1 MKIKE
6 SRMLVKSFLFALVVS
21 AVAATVA
28 HGAVTPLPKIP
39 LPAPVLPTKEALS
52 MPLGNRLLVLRD
64 QGPEGYRNLVKIM
77 QDEKQPMEVRWRAVT
92 AIGRIGGADSKPE
105 ITKALESP
113 QWFMR
118 NAGLVS
124 MVNIDR
130 DEAVTW
136 ARKLLS
142 DKALMVRVA
151 AVEALERMR
160 DTESNNLLWAKL
172 YASENYKGKQ
182 SLFIR
187 RKIVESLAKLESKGV
202 EGKFVRLLEDKD
214 ESLHHP
220 AISALERLTQK
231 RFGSSKD
238 KFSFKR
244 EMWQSWGKEH
254 ASAVKL

>member
-1 MKIKE
+1 
-6 SRMLVKSFLFALVVS
+6 MLIKSFLFALAVS
-21 AVAATVA
+21 AAATMVA
-28 HGAVTPLPKIP
+28 NVAQGAVTPLPKIP
-39 LPAPVLPTKEALS
+39 ATSTVLPTTEALS

-64 QGPEGYRNLVKIM
+64 QGPNGYRNLVKIM

-92 AIGRIGGADSKPE
+92 AIGRIGGAESKPE
-105 ITKALESP
+105 ILKALESP

-124 MVNIDR
+124 MVSVDR
-130 DEAVTW
+130 EAAVTW
-136 ARKLLS
+136 ARRLLS

-172 YASENYKGKQ
+172 YATENYKGKQ

-187 RKIVESLAKLESKGV
+187 RKIVESLAKMESRGV
-202 EGKFVRLLEDKD
+202 EGKFVRLLDDKD
-214 ESLHHP
+214 VSLHHP

-231 RFGSSKD
+231 KMGTTKD
-238 KFSFKR
+238 KFSLKR
-244 EMWQSWGKEH
+244 EMWQSWGKDR
-254 ASAVKL
+254 SAGVKL